1 MNLIY
6 DMNKFQKIIG
16 DNILAFRISLFYV
29 GLGTLS
35 VCSIYPDDLFY
46 GDWSLFGLLI
56 TFPVSIISFGYRY
69 AEADLLYPVFFIQL
83 IMFFLTFLILSSFI
97 KNKQKLKN
105 ETTR

>member
-1 MNLIY
+1 M
-6 DMNKFQKIIG
+6 
-16 DNILAFRISLFYV
+16 
-29 GLGTLS
+29 GLRTLS
-35 VCSIYPDDLFY
+35 VCSIYSDDLFY

-69 AEADLLYPVFFIQL
+69 TEADLLYPVFFIQL

-105 ETTR
+105 ETAR